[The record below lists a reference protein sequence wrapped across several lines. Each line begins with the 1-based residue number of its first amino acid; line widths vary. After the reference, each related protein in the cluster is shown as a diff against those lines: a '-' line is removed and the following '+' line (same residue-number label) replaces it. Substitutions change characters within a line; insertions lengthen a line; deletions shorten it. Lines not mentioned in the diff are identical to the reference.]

1 MKKIFFTTLL
11 SFTLFVNAQQNKL
24 LDANFWKTSPDL
36 TTVKAEIDKGNNPA
50 ESNAFAFDP
59 TVLAINNSA
68 SNDVIKYLIDL
79 PGNGVKKTTHDSR
92 INLHWA
98 AYKGNAELVEYLIA
112 KGSDINFEDSHG
124 ATPIAFAAGSGT
136 MNPATFDAFF
146 KAGIDPKK
154 KYADGANLLL
164 LSIPNDKDLKVTNY
178 LVSKGLS
185 LNSVD
190 TNGNTAFNY
199 AARSANI
206 DLLKSLAAKG
216 VKYTDNAILIA
227 AQGMRRSSAPIE
239 VYKYLIDDLKLKPT
253 VTSASGQTVLHVL
266 ARKEKQSE
274 IVKYFI
280 EIGVDVNKADKDGNT
295 AFILAAE
302 GKDIDVL
309 QTLLT
314 KVKNINAV
322 NTKGES
328 ALTQAVKGSSTEVV
342 SLLLSKGADVNTKD
356 KNGNNLAFYLVDSF
370 RASGET
376 PQKDDFTEKLTL
388 LKSKGINF
396 AEPQKDGNTVFHTAV
411 IKNNINLLKKLE
423 GLNVDINAKNKEGL
437 TALHKAAMVAKDDSV
452 LKYLIALGA
461 KKDIKTE
468 FDETAYDLAKE
479 NEVLKKNNT
488 SVEFLK

>member
-1 MKKIFFTTLL
+1 MKKILFTALL
-11 SFTLFVNAQQNKL
+11 LASVFVNAQQNKL

-36 TTVKAEIDKGNNPA
+36 TTVKSEIAKGNNPA

-59 TVLAINNSA
+59 TVLAINNGA
-68 SNDVIKYLIDL
+68 SNEVVKYLAEL
-79 PGNGVKKTTHDSR
+79 PGNGVKKPTHDGR
-92 INLHWA
+92 IYLHWA
-98 AYKGNAELVEYLIA
+98 AYKGNTELVDFFIA
-112 KGSDINFEDSHG
+112 KGSDINLEDSHG
-124 ATPIAFAAGSGT
+124 TTPIAFAAGSGVA
-136 MNPATFDAFF
+136 NPATFDALF
-146 KAGIDPKK
+146 KAGVDPKK

-164 LSIPNDKDLKVTNY
+164 LSIPNDKDLTITNY

-185 LNSVD
+185 LKDVD
-190 TNGNTAFNY
+190 NNGNTAFNY
-199 AARSANI
+199 AARSGNI

-239 VYKYLIDDLKLKPT
+239 VYKYLIEDLKLKPT
-253 VTSASGQTVLHVL
+253 VTSPNGQTVLHVL
-266 ARKEKQSE
+266 ARKEKQTE

-280 EIGVDVNKADKDGNT
+280 DKGVDVNKADKEGNT
-295 AFILAAE
+295 AFILASE
-302 GKDIDVL
+302 GKDIELL
-309 QTLLT
+309 QTLLP

-328 ALTQAVKGSSTEVV
+328 ALTQAVKGGSAEVV
-342 SLLLSKGADVNTKD
+342 TLLLTKGADINSKD
-356 KNGNNLAFYLVDSF
+356 NNGNNLAFYLVDSF
-370 RASGET
+370 RARET
-376 PQKDDFTEKLTL
+376 SQKDDFTDKLTV
-388 LKSKGINF
+388 LKSKGIDF
-396 AEPQKDGNTVFHTAV
+396 AAPQKDGNTVLHTAV

-423 GLNVDINAKNKEGL
+423 GLNVDVNAKNKEGL
-437 TALHKAAMVAKDDSV
+437 TALHKAAMVAKDDAI

>member
-1 MKKIFFTTLL
+1 MKKILFSALL
-11 SFTLFVNAQQNKL
+11 MASLFVNAQQNKL

-36 TTVKAEIDKGNNPA
+36 TTLKSEIDKGNNPA
-50 ESNAFAFDP
+50 EANAFAFDP

-68 SNDVIKYLIDL
+68 SNDVVKYLIDL
-79 PGNGVKKTTHDSR
+79 PGNGVKKLTHDGR
-92 INLHWA
+92 IYLHWA

-112 KGSDINFEDSHG
+112 KGSDINLEDSHG
-124 ATPIAFAAGSGT
+124 TTPIAFAAGSGIA
-136 MNPATFDAFF
+136 NPATFDAFF

-154 KYADGANLLL
+154 KYTDGANLLL
-164 LSIPNDKDLKVTNY
+164 LSIPNDKDLTISNY

-185 LNSVD
+185 LKDVD
-190 TNGNTAFNY
+190 NNGNTAFNY

-206 DLLKSLAAKG
+206 DLLKSLVAKG

-227 AQGMRRSSAPIE
+227 AQGMRRSAAPIE
-239 VYKYLIDDLKLKPT
+239 VYKYLIEDLKLKPT
-253 VTSASGQTVLHVL
+253 VTSPSGQTVLHVV
-266 ARKEKQSE
+266 ARKEKQTE

-280 EIGVDVNKADKDGNT
+280 DKGVDVNKTDKEGNT
-295 AFILAAE
+295 AFILASE
-302 GKDIDVL
+302 GKDIEVL
-309 QTLLT
+309 QTLLS

-328 ALTQAVKGSSTEVV
+328 ALTQAVKGSSAEVV
-342 SLLLSKGADVNTKD
+342 SFLLNKGADVNIKD
-356 KNGNNLAFYLVDSF
+356 ANGNNLAFYLVESF
-370 RASGET
+370 RNSGEAS
-376 PQKDDFTEKLTL
+376 QKDDFTDKLTV
-388 LKSKGINF
+388 LKSKGIDF
-396 AEPQKDGNTVFHTAV
+396 AAPQKDGNTVLHTAV
-411 IKNNINLLKKLE
+411 IKNNLKLLKKLE

-452 LKYLIALGA
+452 LKYLIELGA